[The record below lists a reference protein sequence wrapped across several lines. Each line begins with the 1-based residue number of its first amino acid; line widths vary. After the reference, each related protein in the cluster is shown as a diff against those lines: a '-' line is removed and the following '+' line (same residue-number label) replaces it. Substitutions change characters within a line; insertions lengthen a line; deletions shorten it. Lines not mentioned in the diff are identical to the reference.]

1 MVDNSNELEN
11 ELASIKPK
19 RSEGNPIPERVA
31 KQRIE
36 NMKKALEE
44 KEKDYY
50 ANKKPRNRGSNKSRI
65 HNTVIEEDWLN
76 DIHESSSEQ
85 ITQSDRFPIISTNS
99 IYLQSGEKCYFEG
112 LVQLVESKIQKE
124 YIHKSMGH
132 STPGLLKGNRW
143 GSGISWSKEIGE
155 HTETQV
161 YSGMLYV
168 TNKRTIFIEKMKGF
182 DKKHTSISA
191 INEFY
196 DGLEI
201 QYGSKTYVIMTD
213 DATRLYE
220 LYESLH

>member
-1 MVDNSNELEN
+1 
-11 ELASIKPK
+11 
-19 RSEGNPIPERVA
+19 
-31 KQRIE
+31 
-36 NMKKALEE
+36 
-44 KEKDYY
+44 
-50 ANKKPRNRGSNKSRI
+50 
-65 HNTVIEEDWLN
+65 
-76 DIHESSSEQ
+76 
-85 ITQSDRFPIISTNS
+85 
-99 IYLQSGEKCYFEG
+99 
-112 LVQLVESKIQKE
+112 
-124 YIHKSMGH
+124 MGH
-132 STPGLLKGNRW
+132 STPGLLKENRW

-168 TNKRTIFIEKMKGF
+168 TNKRTIFVEKMKGF

-213 DATRLYE
+213 DAARLYE